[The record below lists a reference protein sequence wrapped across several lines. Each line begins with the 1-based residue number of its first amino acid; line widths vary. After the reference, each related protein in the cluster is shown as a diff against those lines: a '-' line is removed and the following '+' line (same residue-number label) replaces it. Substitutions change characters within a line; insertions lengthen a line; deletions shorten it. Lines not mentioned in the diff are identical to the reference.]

1 MHEHSYN
8 QIWIVQVWFS
18 VLTTVL
24 KLLGSASSST
34 DVDNM
39 CVMMSL
45 LNKCKSQSHHVSHT
59 QQHETSKTLY
69 IRTNHIDDW
78 MVETKV

>member
-1 MHEHSYN
+1 MHEYSYN

-18 VLTTVL
+18 ILTTVL

-39 CVMMSL
+39 CVSWCPYWTNVKAKAIMSAT
-45 LNKCKSQSHHVSHT
+45 LNNMKQEKLC
-59 QQHETSKTLY
+59 TLEQ
-69 IRTNHIDDW
+69 IALPTEW
-78 MVETKV
+78 